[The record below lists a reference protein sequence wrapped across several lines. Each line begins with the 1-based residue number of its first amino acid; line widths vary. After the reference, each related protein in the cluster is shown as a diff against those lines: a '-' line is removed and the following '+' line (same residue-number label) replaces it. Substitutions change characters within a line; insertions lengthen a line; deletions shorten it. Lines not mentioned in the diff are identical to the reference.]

1 MSRGKGEGKRWK
13 GERERGGERK
23 KRTEVLVMGKLD
35 EELKRRR
42 QQDKET
48 MKKVGQTWRAGI
60 DNL

>member
-1 MSRGKGEGKRWK
+1 M
-13 GERERGGERK
+13 ERERRTREGRTEK
-23 KRTEVLVMGKLD
+23 KRTDVLVMVELD